1 VAWARRISHP
11 AVDLRPLRR
20 GQSALALWLCVL
32 TSVAMFSALFLLPV
46 LVQNIQG
53 YSALESGLVLLPQ
66 GLVMGISAKIGMS
79 WGKNGRL
86 RPSIFIGLF
95 TVGTTTGLMLLT
107 TVDTPLWLTALI
119 MAGRGVGI
127 GLVVQPLLAAM
138 LAGLSQSQLADANTV
153 FSVAQRLGGSIG
165 VSLMASYFAV
175 RVGIHAEGVLGPN
188 YALDAVGSLA
198 DAPPGLRPQLAN
210 ASLAGFHDTMRLIA
224 AMAAVAVVFALFLRP
239 RKPDRPRARNQPTR
253 WSPTF
258 PHPAA
263 RPCRHDHY
271 TRLLTTRLTD
281 RRLGEAG

>member
-1 VAWARRISHP
+1 
-11 AVDLRPLRR
+11 
-20 GQSALALWLCVL
+20 
-32 TSVAMFSALFLLPV
+32 MFSALFLLPV

-86 RPSIFIGLF
+86 RPSIFIGLS
-95 TVGTTTGLMLLT
+95 TVGATAVLMLLT

-119 MAGRGVGI
+119 MAGRGMGI

-138 LAGLSQSQLADANTV
+138 LAGLSRSQLADANTV

-175 RVGIHAEGVLGPN
+175 RVDIHAEGVFGSS
-188 YALDAVGSLA
+188 YALDGVGSLA
-198 DAPPGLRPQLAN
+198 DAPPGLRVQLAN

-224 AMAAVAVVFALFLRP
+224 AIAAVAVVFALFLRP
-239 RKPDRPRARNQPTR
+239 SKARSDSGAEPAHTAVADVSAPRHETLAGMTITPDSSRP
-253 WSPTF
+253 
-258 PHPAA
+258 
-263 RPCRHDHY
+263 
-271 TRLLTTRLTD
+271 
-281 RRLGEAG
+281 G